1 MDFVDLLM
9 VVAVVL
15 AIIYY
20 GYRTK
25 IYLISGIGVVGLIIG
40 IFSYFDINI
49 DIPGFDF
56 GGSSSSVE
64 MKTTQKSATSSV
76 AKSSVSK
83 GGAAAGGAAAGGAA
97 AGGAAAGGAAVGDV
111 VEGDKAD
118 VDQLLKEYK
127 LIEVY
132 GGDLSGDRESMVVV
146 DIGYGDRE
154 YYAITNEYGQLVNV
168 IAEKIILQD
177 DKNEPVLKSGRYYS
191 DEAKVPGVESATLD
205 EGHIIADSLGGVAN
219 AYNITPQDS
228 KINRYGAQADMEKA
242 IREAGGCTNFSA
254 VIVYPN
260 TTTQIPSYYHYTY
273 TIGDEVYKIDFEN
286 AS

>member
-9 VVAVVL
+9 IVAVVL

-40 IFSYFDINI
+40 IFSYFDIDI

-83 GGAAAGGAAAGGAA
+83 GGAA

-228 KINRYGAQADMEKA
+228 KVNRYGAQADMEKA

-260 TTTQIPSYYHYTY
+260 TATQIPSYYHYTY

>member
-40 IFSYFDINI
+40 IFSYFDIDI

-76 AKSSVSK
+76 VKSSVSK

-97 AGGAAAGGAAVGDV
+97 AGGAAA
-111 VEGDKAD
+111 GDKAD

-228 KINRYGAQADMEKA
+228 KVNRYGAQADMEKA

>member
-40 IFSYFDINI
+40 IFSYFDIDI

-97 AGGAAAGGAAVGDV
+97 AGGAAV
-111 VEGDKAD
+111 GDKAD

-228 KINRYGAQADMEKA
+228 KVNRYGAQADMEKA